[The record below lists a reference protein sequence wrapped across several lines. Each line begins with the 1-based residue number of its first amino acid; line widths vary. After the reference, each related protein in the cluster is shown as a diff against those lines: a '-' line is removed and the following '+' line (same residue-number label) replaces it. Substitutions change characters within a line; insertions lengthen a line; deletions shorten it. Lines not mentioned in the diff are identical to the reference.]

1 MRLDELGFNFN
12 RISFYAILDCKF
24 LEDQVHVFSF
34 MCTGYFHIVCTQKCG
49 GCMDGDYEGKH
60 AKHY

>member
-12 RISFYAILDCKF
+12 RISFYAILDCKS

-34 MCTGYFHIVCTQKCG
+34 LYIGYISYSVYSEMWW
-49 GCMDGDYEGKH
+49 MDG
-60 AKHY
+60 